1 MTGENEAS
9 KPLTR
14 GQGLLERGLGLSF
27 KNRELLRQALT
38 HGSYVNEH
46 PGESAGSNERMEFLG
61 DAVIDL
67 VVAQELY
74 RRYPDLDEG
83 RLTQL
88 RSEVVRGET
97 LAQVARRLGVGP
109 QLLLGQGE
117 ASSGGEDRDS
127 NLAGALEA
135 LMGAVLLD
143 RGYRSARSCVLRI
156 LRPELRRIRSEGAS
170 QDPKSR
176 LQELAHRQGL
186 GSPKYEVLRE
196 EGLEQLRRF
205 VVRVSV
211 GGEPAGEGKGR
222 RKVDAE
228 AAAAEAALKRVP

>member
-1 MTGENEAS
+1 MTEANEAS
-9 KPLTR
+9 KPL
-14 GQGLLERGLGLSF
+14 ERDLGLSF
-27 KNRELLRQALT
+27 KSRELLRQALT
-38 HGSYVNEH
+38 HGSYANEH
-46 PGESAGSNERMEFLG
+46 PGESGGSNERMEFLG
-61 DAVIDL
+61 DALIDL

-74 RRYPDLDEG
+74 HRYPELDEG

-97 LAQVARRLGVGP
+97 LAQAARRLGVGRH
-109 QLLLGQGE
+109 LLLGQGE

-135 LMGAVLLD
+135 LVGAVLLD
-143 RGYRSARSCVLRI
+143 RGHRSARSCVLRI
-156 LRPELRRIRSEGAS
+156 LRPELRRIRREGAS

-176 LQELAHRQGL
+176 LQEMAHRQGL
-186 GSPKYEVLRE
+186 GSPKYKVLRE
-196 EGLEQLRRF
+196 EGLEQQRRF

-211 GGEPAGEGKGR
+211 GGELTGEGKGR

-228 AAAAEAALKRVP
+228 KAAAKAAMKRIP